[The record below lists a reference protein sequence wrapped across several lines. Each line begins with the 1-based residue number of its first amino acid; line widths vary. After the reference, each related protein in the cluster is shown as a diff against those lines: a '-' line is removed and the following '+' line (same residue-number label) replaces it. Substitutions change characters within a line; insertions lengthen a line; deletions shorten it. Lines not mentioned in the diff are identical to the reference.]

1 MVEGKCVGVNILFPY
16 QRENHNNIF
25 SKYVNLFCAFCQL
38 LSEIGLISDHS
49 SEVDVWLTQLH
60 PSEATEGQ
68 KETLLR
74 FLDEVVTTVAVEPY
88 VYSDIM
94 IDRQAEAVAAEASG
108 ARSGTESSEWD
119 ASSDARYMYVIVL
132 KLRVKKKE

>member
-1 MVEGKCVGVNILFPY
+1 M
-16 QRENHNNIF
+16 
-25 SKYVNLFCAFCQL
+25 
-38 LSEIGLISDHS
+38 
-49 SEVDVWLTQLH
+49 TQLH

-74 FLDEVVTTVAVEPY
+74 FLDEVFTTVAAEPY

-119 ASSDARYMYVIVL
+119 VSSDARYMYVLVL
-132 KLRVKKKE
+132 KLRVKKKERLHGRF